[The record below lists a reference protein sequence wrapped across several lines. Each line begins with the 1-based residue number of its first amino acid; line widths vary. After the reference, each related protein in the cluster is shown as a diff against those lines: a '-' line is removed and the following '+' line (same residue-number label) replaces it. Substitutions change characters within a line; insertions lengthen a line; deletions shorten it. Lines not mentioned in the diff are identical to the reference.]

1 MGSHHSCFFPAYNLS
16 FVGRHHSG
24 LDDCKTI
31 AQIVKI
37 LLQLRKIFF
46 DIFVLNSSNSLTT
59 RSFQIQI
66 LSPILKL
73 LALIMIQIKTI
84 PGFPLWEIVHQML
97 GCALTVNV
105 LFIIN
110 QRAVNVVFVTR
121 LKLIE
126 FLILF
131 LTLNDIIKQNHL
143 FIIFSF

>member
-59 RSFQIQI
+59 TLLPDPNTFTHPKAVSADYDPNKDNSWVSFMGNCPPDAW
-66 LSPILKL
+66 LCPDS
-73 LALIMIQIKTI
+73 
-84 PGFPLWEIVHQML
+84 E
-97 GCALTVNV
+97 CAVYNKPTSRECR
-105 LFIIN
+105 FCHAAKI
-110 QRAVNVVFVTR
+110 
-121 LKLIE
+121 
-126 FLILF
+126 
-131 LTLNDIIKQNHL
+131 D
-143 FIIFSF
+143 